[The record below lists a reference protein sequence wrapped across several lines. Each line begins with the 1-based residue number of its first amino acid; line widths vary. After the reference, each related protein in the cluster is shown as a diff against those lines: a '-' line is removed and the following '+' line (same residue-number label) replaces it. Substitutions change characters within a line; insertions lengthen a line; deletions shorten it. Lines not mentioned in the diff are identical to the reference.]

1 MKPVVTLGESMGL
14 FRAAAVGSIT
24 HVSDFTL
31 GIGGAEGNV
40 AVALAR
46 LGTPVRW
53 LGRVGSDPIGRRV
66 LRELRAEGIDV
77 VGIVDPEAATGMM
90 VKEQRTV
97 DATRVL
103 YYRAGSAGS
112 RLRVEDLGAADI
124 PNASLLH
131 VTGITPAL
139 SVSARDAVFA
149 AIDIADAADVPVS
162 FDINHRVSLWS
173 DDPAPVYREL
183 AARSQ
188 IVFAGDDEARILF
201 PQAASALELARS
213 IADLGPNQVIIK
225 LGDAGCVAVVDG
237 VDYQLDAIP
246 IHAVDTVGAGDAFVA
261 GYLAELLAGLPVKDR
276 LATAVTLGAFACL
289 NSGDWE
295 GFPTRDELGMLGR
308 SEPVQR

>member
-1 MKPVVTLGESMGL
+1 MNPVVTLGESMGL
-14 FRAAAVGSIT
+14 FRASSVGSMT

-40 AVALAR
+40 AIALAR

-77 VGIVDPEAATGMM
+77 IGIVDPDAATGIM

-97 DATRVL
+97 DTTRVQ

-112 RLRVEDLGAADI
+112 RLSIEDLSAADI
-124 PNASLLH
+124 PNAALLH

-139 SVSARDAVFA
+139 SASARAAVFA
-149 AIDIADAADVPVS
+149 AVDIATAADVPVS
-162 FDINHRVSLWS
+162 FDINHRVSLWRE
-173 DDPAPVYREL
+173 DPAPVYRDL

-201 PQAASALELARS
+201 PDAATPLELAHA
-213 IADLGPNQVIIK
+213 IAELGASQVIIK
-225 LGDAGCVAVVDG
+225 LGEAGCVAVIDG
-237 VDYQLDAIP
+237 AEYQLDAIP
-246 IHAVDTVGAGDAFVA
+246 IRAVDTVGAGDAFVA
-261 GYLAELLAGLPVKDR
+261 GYLAELLAGLTAKER